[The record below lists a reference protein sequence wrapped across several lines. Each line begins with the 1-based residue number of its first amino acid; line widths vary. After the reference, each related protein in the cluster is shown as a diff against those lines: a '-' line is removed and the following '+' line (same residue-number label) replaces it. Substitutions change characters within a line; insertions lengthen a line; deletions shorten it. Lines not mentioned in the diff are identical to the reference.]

1 MNRHIDS
8 IHIQDFQNHQDTMI
22 KLVPGLN
29 VITGSSD
36 SGKSAIVRAL
46 DLAFLDSFRKQD
58 VRDGQKNSHVTIN
71 FRNGDTYKRTKGD
84 TNELEFQYAGKEV
97 EKHSRFSKKFPQ
109 EAVDFLGHI
118 PKTSTSSL
126 PFASQ
131 EDKLFLIN
139 LSDEAI
145 GKEISKLLGIY
156 DLEEASSNLGSDIN
170 KISADIKRLNTDIE
184 NTKKKLEPF
193 EDLDEK
199 LDKIEKLKK
208 LSEQYE
214 DLESYIKECETF
226 FKEFLSLI
234 KNINKCKSD
243 LQIQNNLL
251 DFFTTKI
258 PALEQNYHE
267 IKDGLEL
274 VENIDCAKTNF
285 FKSKSQYEKS
295 YEIAEGTIGLSISES
310 ISLQAIYNNLLDL
323 ESSLTE
329 VSDNVDSY
337 NEKIEKELETIS
349 SCEAEIK
356 QWQDYLSANF
366 KICNECGKPL

>member
-8 IHIQDFQNHQDTMI
+8 IHIKDFQNHQDTNI

-29 VITGSSD
+29 IITGSSD

-58 VRDGQKNSHVTIN
+58 VRDGQKNSQVTIN
-71 FRNGDTYKRTKGD
+71 FRNGDSYKRTKGD

-109 EAVDFLGHI
+109 EAIDFLGHI

-193 EDLDEK
+193 ENLDEK
-199 LDKIEKLKK
+199 LATIEELKK

-214 DLESYIKECETF
+214 DLESYIKDCETILR
-226 FKEFLSLI
+226 EFANLI
-234 KNINKCKSD
+234 KNMNKCNSD
-243 LQIQNNLL
+243 LQIQNDLL
-251 DFFTTKI
+251 DFFSVEI
-258 PALEQNYHE
+258 PALDQKYHE
-267 IKDGLEL
+267 MKDGLEL

-285 FKSKSQYEKS
+285 LKSKTEYVKS
-295 YEIAEGTIGLSISES
+295 YEIAEGTIGSSISES
-310 ISLQAIYNNLLDL
+310 ISLQTLYNNLLNL

-329 VSDNVDSY
+329 TSDNVNSY
-337 NEKIEKELETIS
+337 TEKIEEEQQTIA

-356 QWQDYLSANF
+356 KWQEHLSANF

>member
-8 IHIQDFQNHQDTMI
+8 IHIQDFQNHQDTNI

>member
-8 IHIQDFQNHQDTMI
+8 IHIQDFQNHQDTNI

-251 DFFTTKI
+251 DFFTAKI

>member
-8 IHIQDFQNHQDTMI
+8 IHIKDFQNHQDTNI

-29 VITGSSD
+29 IITGSSD

-58 VRDGQKNSHVTIN
+58 VRDGQKNSLITIN

-84 TNELEFQYAGKEV
+84 VNELEFQYANKEV

-109 EAVDFLGHI
+109 EAIDFLGHI
-118 PKTSTSSL
+118 PKTSTNSL

-170 KISADIKRLNTDIE
+170 KISADIKRLNIDIE
-184 NTKKKLEPF
+184 DTKKKIEPF
-193 EDLDEK
+193 DDLDEK
-199 LDKIEKLKK
+199 LAKIEQLKK

-214 DLESYIKECETF
+214 DLESYIKDCETF
-226 FKEFLSLI
+226 FKEFLTLI

-251 DFFTTKI
+251 DFYLDTI
-258 PALEQNYHE
+258 PVLEQNYHE

-274 VENIDCAKTNF
+274 VENIDSARTNF
-285 FKSKSQYEKS
+285 FNSKTQYEKS
-295 YEIAEGTIGLSISES
+295 YEIAEGPIGLSISES
-310 ISLQAIYNNLLDL
+310 ISLQALYNNLLTL
-323 ESSLTE
+323 ESSLNE
-329 VSDNVDSY
+329 ARDNVDFY
-337 NEKIEKELETIS
+337 CEKIEKEQQTID

-356 QWQDYLSANF
+356 EWQDYLSKNF

>member
-8 IHIQDFQNHQDTMI
+8 IHIQDFQNHQDTNI

-214 DLESYIKECETF
+214 ELELYIKECETF

-251 DFFTTKI
+251 DFFTAKI